1 MGLELSKPYQVLISD
16 HDPGLIEWCR
26 EHLSPFTWEFR
37 LEIDLDNPNR
47 ESVRY
52 AFDRQE
58 DALLFALS
66 SGCTP
71 S

>member
-1 MGLELSKPYQVLISD
+1 MGVELSKPYQVLIVD
-16 HDPGLIEWCR
+16 HDPCLIEWCR

-47 ESVRY
+47 ASVRY
-52 AFDRQE
+52 AFDRHE

-66 SGCTP
+66 SGGTP

>member
-1 MGLELSKPYQVLISD
+1 MGIELSKPYQVLILD
-16 HDPGLIEWCR
+16 HDHSLIEWCR

-37 LEIDLDNPNR
+37 LEIDLDHPNR

-66 SGCTP
+66 SGGTP
-71 S
+71 G